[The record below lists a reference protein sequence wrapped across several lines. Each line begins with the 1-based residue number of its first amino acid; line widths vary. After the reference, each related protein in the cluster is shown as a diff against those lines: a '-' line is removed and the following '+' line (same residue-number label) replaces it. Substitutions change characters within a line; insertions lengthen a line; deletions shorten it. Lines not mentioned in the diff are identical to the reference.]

1 MRYKTQIIDKLIG
14 VSNGL
19 KQLRFLAERGQI
31 KDYREKEIQIE
42 EVIEEIQTLLN
53 TNQETY

>member
-19 KQLRFLAERGQI
+19 KQLRFLAERGEI
-31 KDYREKEIQIE
+31 KTYREVEVKVE

>member
-1 MRYKTQIIDKLIG
+1 MRYKTQIVDKLIS

-19 KQLRFLAERGQI
+19 KQLRFLAERGDL
-31 KDYREKEIQIE
+31 KTYREVEVKVE

>member
-1 MRYKTQIIDKLIG
+1 MRYKQLITDKLIG

-19 KQLRFLAERGQI
+19 KQLRFLSERGDL
-31 KDYREKEIQIE
+31 KTYREKEVQVE
-42 EVIEEIQTLLN
+42 EIIEEIQTLLN